1 MTQSHSQNRA
11 TIKELAE
18 YIVIIPMLKFR
29 NSSLQYLFILLCICF
44 FKTNFVFS
52 QTENPVLKLFPQ
64 GTELIGNVPFNGDT
78 LKKHLLDIYLPA
90 NTKSKIP
97 FVVLIHG
104 GGWLVNDK
112 YADIGY
118 MGSTVSDLIN
128 NGIAVVSI
136 EYRFASQAK
145 FPAQIQDCNQA
156 ISFLY
161 KNAEKY
167 NLDKNRMALMGFS
180 AGGHLASLQGLSNNN
195 KVPTFFMSNSVQ
207 KFNIKAVV
215 DYYGPSDLTALA
227 GSEDPKAPEG
237 ILLGASPIER
247 PDLAKYASPVTYVD
261 KNDPP
266 FLIIHG
272 EKDDIVT
279 NRQSKL
285 LSGWLTVKGVKNEL
299 IIVKDAPHFGTMYDV
314 DEIRN
319 RVIDF
324 LKSELK

>member
-1 MTQSHSQNRA
+1 MTQSHSKNKLINREITA
-11 TIKELAE
+11 LR
-18 YIVIIPMLKFR
+18 LKFNNENLR
-29 NSSLQYLFILLCICF
+29 HLFILFCLYFIQ
-44 FKTNFVFS
+44 FS
-52 QTENPVLKLFPQ
+52 NVYSQEVNPVLNLFPQ
-64 GTELIGNVPFNGDT
+64 GTKLIGNVPFNDDT
-78 LKKHLLDIYLPA
+78 LKKHLLDIYLPD
-90 NTKSKIP
+90 NTSSNIP

-112 YADIGY
+112 YSDIGY
-118 MGSTVSDLIN
+118 MGSTVSDLIS
-128 NGIAVVSI
+128 NGIAVISI

-156 ISFLY
+156 ISFLC

-195 KVPTFFMSNSVQ
+195 KVPTFFMNNSVQ

-215 DYYGPSDLTALA
+215 DYYGPSELTALA
-227 GSEDPKAPEG
+227 TSEDPKAPEG
-237 ILLGASPIER
+237 ILLGASPVSR
-247 PDLAKYASPVTYVD
+247 PDLAKIASPTTYVD

-272 EKDDIVT
+272 EKDEIVT
-279 NRQSKL
+279 NKQSKL
-285 LSGWLTVKGVKNEL
+285 LSGWLTVEHVKNEL
-299 IIVKDAPHFGTMYDV
+299 IIVKDAPHFGKMYDV

-319 RVIDF
+319 RVINF

>member
-1 MTQSHSQNRA
+1 MTQSHSQNRGTKKKLVKRKI
-11 TIKELAE
+11 TISR
-18 YIVIIPMLKFR
+18 LKF
-29 NSSLQYLFILLCICF
+29 NNKSLRHLFILLCLYFLQIS
-44 FKTNFVFS
+44 NVYS
-52 QTENPVLKLFPQ
+52 QEANPVLKLFPQ
-64 GTELIGNVPFNGDT
+64 GTKLIGNVPFSGDT

-90 NTKSKIP
+90 NTKSTIP

-118 MGSTVSDLIN
+118 MGNTVSDLIT

-156 ISFLY
+156 ISFLC

-180 AGGHLASLQGLSNNN
+180 AGGHLASLQGLSNDN
-195 KVPTFFMSNSVQ
+195 KVPAFFMSNSVQ

-237 ILLGASPIER
+237 ILLGASPISR
-247 PDLAKYASPVTYVD
+247 PDLAKIASPVTYVD

-272 EKDDIVT
+272 EKDDIV
-279 NRQSKL
+279 NNKQSKL

-299 IIVKDAPHFGTMYDV
+299 VIVKNAPHYGIMYDV